1 MTRFRQ
7 ERLLPTLEAMSRD
20 HRKLDAFQIA
30 DALVLLVYQVTSD
43 LPPHERFGLQSQIR
57 RAAVS
62 VATNIVEGSSRP
74 TTADYCRFLHLAHGS
89 ARECEYLIE
98 LTARLQYLPGDATAS
113 IARRYN
119 SVSAMLLGVVRALMP
134 GVTEP

>member
-1 MTRFRQ
+1 MA
-7 ERLLPTLEAMSRD
+7 LASSCGMSRD
-20 HRKLDAFQIA
+20 HRKLDAFRNA
-30 DALVLLVYQVTSD
+30 DSLVLEVYRVTAD
-43 LPPHERFGLQSQIR
+43 LPSHERFGLQSQIR
-57 RAAVS
+57 RAAIS

-98 LTARLQYLPGDATAS
+98 LAARLQYLQADATGP
-113 IARRYN
+113 IAKRYN
-119 SVSAMLLGVVRALMP
+119 TVSAMLLAVVRALMP